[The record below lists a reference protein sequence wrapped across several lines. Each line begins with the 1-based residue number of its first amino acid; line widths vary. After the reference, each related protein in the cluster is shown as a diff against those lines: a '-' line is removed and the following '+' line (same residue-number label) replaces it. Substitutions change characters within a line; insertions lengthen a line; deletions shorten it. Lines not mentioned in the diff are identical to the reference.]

1 MQKYCSSRLNS
12 TDITPFCN
20 QQPARC
26 RQPSHSRFSFSTCNP
41 INHHIAE
48 LRSNRLAQGMMLQ
61 ALFSRLSS
69 LSDEHRF
76 IDDWSGWWHIFKHM
90 CEQLFWLIRM
100 NMTPFDFDFDWSA
113 ETRTLSSILLTLL
126 SVIPILYRYHATEN
140 SIVFFAILGSSVF
153 LFLLV
158 CLSIF
163 FHDSHSTA

>member
-1 MQKYCSSRLNS
+1 
-12 TDITPFCN
+12 
-20 QQPARC
+20 
-26 RQPSHSRFSFSTCNP
+26 
-41 INHHIAE
+41 
-48 LRSNRLAQGMMLQ
+48 
-61 ALFSRLSS
+61 
-69 LSDEHRF
+69 
-76 IDDWSGWWHIFKHM
+76 
-90 CEQLFWLIRM
+90 M